1 MSADNNITLSAVLK
15 NAEKEGFLSNRA
27 ASVLLSQGDRQIQM
41 PQMKPAFE
49 DPIYVAIIIDNSG
62 SMDPYKAAVIRGQN
76 QLLSVLRGSKK
87 CKKKALLVGHYLFSG
102 TVQPLNSF
110 ELLDPSGNDRVT
122 VLDDSSYTIADS
134 TALYQAVFHVLQE
147 MVGSIHATQNQGI
160 AAKFIIALFTD
171 GEDTDGG
178 VDPAD
183 IRNTISE
190 LRNKKFLS
198 QSVVVGLTGGP
209 TGSNALTEAS
219 VMRIRDTLG
228 FDQAISVDKA
238 PAEIRRAFDLLS
250 ESILQRL

>member
-110 ELLDPSGNDRVT
+110 ELLDPSGNDRVLYWT
-122 VLDDSSYTIADS
+122 TLATLLPTRPLSIKRSFMYYKKWSAAFTPRKTKGLRLSSSSRCLRMAKTRMA
-134 TALYQAVFHVLQE
+134 
-147 MVGSIHATQNQGI
+147 GWTQPT
-160 AAKFIIALFTD
+160 FET
-171 GEDTDGG
+171 
-178 VDPAD
+178 
-183 IRNTISE
+183 
-190 LRNKKFLS
+190 LS
-198 QSVVVGLTGGP
+198 ANCGTKS
-209 TGSNALTEAS
+209 
-219 VMRIRDTLG
+219 
-228 FDQAISVDKA
+228 F
-238 PAEIRRAFDLLS
+238 
-250 ESILQRL
+250 